1 MRVRNYILLPNMK
14 STILEIF
21 TRIKKTTANLMPH
34 RGIKIVP
41 VANVP
46 TAAPHRSAA
55 RQPAAGLFSS
65 PIISAATGNWNPHK
79 NEKRK
84 QNERKYNG

>member
-1 MRVRNYILLPNMK
+1 MK
-14 STILEIF
+14 STILDIF
-21 TRIKKTTANLMPH
+21 TRIKKTTANLIPH
-34 RGIKIVP
+34 RGINTVP
-41 VANVP
+41 ITKVP

-55 RQPAAGLFSS
+55 RQPAAGVFSS

-84 QNERKYNG
+84 QNERK